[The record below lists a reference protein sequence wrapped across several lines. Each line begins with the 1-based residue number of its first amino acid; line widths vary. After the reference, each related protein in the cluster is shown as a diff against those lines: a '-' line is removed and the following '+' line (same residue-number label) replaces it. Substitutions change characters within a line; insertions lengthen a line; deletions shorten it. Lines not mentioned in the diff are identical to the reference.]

1 MLDRFKEIF
10 DGFRSAYGTT
20 TKTGQLRERDGK
32 HETKNFILHQEPTK
46 ELYKRHLSGNGPLLG
61 IVPINENNLCRW
73 GCVDIDEYNLNF
85 KKIID
90 RVKNLPAQLFRSKS
104 GGGHLFIFTKEWVPA
119 SLLRSKLKMLA
130 AFVGKSSAE
139 IIPKQDVKRSS
150 KGVGSYLNL
159 PYYGGSRT
167 VQYAFNDEAEAL
179 TIEEFFEV
187 YDKKALTLEELKNF
201 TVEGKKTEK
210 KEDDDFTGMPPCL
223 KILLRLKVGEGQR
236 DNTMTHLAIYL
247 KKRFPKNLNSK
258 MFNYNA
264 KYFEPALDDVEVT
277 KIFDSVSKNDY
288 LYTCKTEPMAQH
300 CDPLKCVTEEF
311 GVGDGDL
318 PGFLPESIEKYESDP
333 PIYIVNINGD
343 QVDCDS
349 ETLWNPDKF
358 GMACMDQTTIIMDA
372 ISKPLWRKH
381 LKKLFENLQYIP
393 APDSAKIKT
402 QLKEHFMSFA
412 ARAKG
417 DKVELIKVGRVF
429 TDNEKMF
436 FKWSNF
442 WQYLKNNGW
451 DTRIYKN
458 TNAQKMFNDT
468 FGAIEKYLTIDKK
481 TTRCVELPKI
491 EVDTPTIH
499 KKEIKDP
506 PYK

>member
-10 DGFRSAYGTT
+10 DGLRSAYGIT

-32 HETKNFILHQEPTK
+32 HETKCSIIRQEPTK
-46 ELYKRHLSGNGPLLG
+46 ELYKQHLSGQGPLLG
-61 IVPINENNLCRW
+61 IIPINEQNLCRW
-73 GCVDIDEYNLNF
+73 GCVDIDEYNLDF
-85 KKIID
+85 QKIID
-90 RVKNLPAQLFRSKS
+90 RTKNLPAQLFRSKS
-104 GGGHLFIFTKEWVPA
+104 GGGHLFVFTKEWVPA

-130 AFVGKSSAE
+130 AFVGKSGAE
-139 IIPKQDVKRSS
+139 IIPKQDVKRSA

-167 VQYAFNDEAEAL
+167 VQYAFNKNKEAL

-201 TVEGKKTEK
+201 TVEEK
-210 KEDDDFTGMPPCL
+210 KAETKEDDFTGMPPCL
-223 KILLRLKVGEGQR
+223 KTLLRLKVGEGQR

-247 KKRFPKNLNSK
+247 KKRFPKSLNSK
-258 MFNYNA
+258 MFSYNS
-264 KYFEPALDDVEVT
+264 KYFEPPLEDVEVT
-277 KIFDSVSKNDY
+277 KTFESVSKNDY

-318 PGFLPESIEKYESDP
+318 PGILPESIEKYESDP

-343 QVDCDS
+343 QVECDN

-358 GMACMDQTTIIMDA
+358 GMACMDQTTIIMDVV
-372 ISKPLWRKH
+372 SKPMWRKH

-402 QLKEHFMSFA
+402 QLKEHFMQFA
-412 ARAKG
+412 SRAKG
-417 DKVELIKVGRVF
+417 DQLKLIKVGRVF
-429 TDNEKMF
+429 IEDKKMYFQWHF
-436 FKWSNF
+436 FWR
-442 WQYLKNNGW
+442 YLKNNGW
-451 DTRIYKN
+451 DTRLYKN
-458 TNAQKMFNDT
+458 TNTQKMFNDS
-468 FGAIEKYLTIDKK
+468 FGGVETYPTIDTK
-481 TTRCVELPKI
+481 TARCIQLSEIELSI
-491 EVDTPTIH
+491 PTVQE
-499 KKEIKDP
+499 KQKEDP